1 MLFKMV
7 ESPVPF
13 FKLQARSFPVIFPY
27 ILIEKP
33 TIGMCIE
40 LFDLEALFVDFQRS
54 LSQPLN

>member
-1 MLFKMV
+1 MV

-33 TIGMCIE
+33 TIGMCTE